1 MDSLILWWHCFR
13 EFSFCSF
20 GACQSGANFSAR
32 KRGFEA
38 AARLF
43 ELADGTVDDDD
54 DPLSEKGDKPEI
66 AGKVAF
72 KNCVFAYPTRPAS
85 KIYYESGDRDGFSLS
100 IDSKTT
106 VAFVGK
112 SGCGK
117 STALQLLLRFYRVQ
131 SGLVTVDNH
140 DVTEVNMSWLRDHI
154 GYVGQMPVLFAGSVR
169 DNIMVRATHER
180 RYNYAVASSLP
191 NKLTFSSVPTY
202 YYSWGSRKQQR
213 KR

>member
-20 GACQSGANFSAR
+20 GACQSGADFSAR

-72 KNCVFAYPTRPAS
+72 KNCVFAS
-85 KIYYESGDRDGFSLS
+85 KIL
-100 IDSKTT
+100 
-106 VAFVGK
+106 
-112 SGCGK
+112 
-117 STALQLLLRFYRVQ
+117 
-131 SGLVTVDNH
+131 
-140 DVTEVNMSWLRDHI
+140 
-154 GYVGQMPVLFAGSVR
+154 
-169 DNIMVRATHER
+169 
-180 RYNYAVASSLP
+180 
-191 NKLTFSSVPTY
+191 
-202 YYSWGSRKQQR
+202 R

>member
-1 MDSLILWWHCFR
+1 M
-13 EFSFCSF
+13 FCSF
-20 GACQSGANFSAR
+20 GAGQSGADFSAR

-43 ELADGTVDDDD
+43 ELADGKVDDDD

-72 KNCVFAYPTRPAS
+72 KKCVFAYPTRPAS
-85 KIYYESGDRDGFSLS
+85 KIYYESGDRDGFSLD
-100 IDSKTT
+100 IDSMTT

-117 STALQLLLRFYRVQ
+117 STALQLLLRYYRVN

-169 DNIMVRATHER
+169 DNIMVCATLKDVIIKPCLHL
-180 RYNYAVASSLP
+180 YQTS
-191 NKLTFSSVPTY
+191 
-202 YYSWGSRKQQR
+202 
-213 KR
+213 

>member
-1 MDSLILWWHCFR
+1 MFLHTPHVLHQGI
-13 EFSFCSF
+13 
-20 GACQSGANFSAR
+20 
-32 KRGFEA
+32 
-38 AARLF
+38 
-43 ELADGTVDDDD
+43 
-54 DPLSEKGDKPEI
+54 
-66 AGKVAF
+66 
-72 KNCVFAYPTRPAS
+72 
-85 KIYYESGDRDGFSLS
+85 KIYYESGDRDGFSRD

-169 DNIMVRATHER
+169 DNIVVCATHER
-180 RYNYAVASSLP
+180 RYN
-191 NKLTFSSVPTY
+191 
-202 YYSWGSRKQQR
+202 
-213 KR
+213 